1 LRLHGLIERVPSSHR
16 YRVTD
21 FGFRTALLLTRNC
34 VRLLRRAIAVVMTEE
49 PPMPSPIRAA
59 FKRVDVAIERAW
71 QQASLTAPKL
81 DAFARLTPR
90 QGL

>member
-1 LRLHGLIERVPSSHR
+1 
-16 YRVTD
+16 
-21 FGFRTALLLTRNC
+21 
-34 VRLLRRAIAVVMTEE
+34 MTEK

-71 QQASLTAPKL
+71 QQASLQNL
-81 DAFARLTPR
+81 DALVRLTPR